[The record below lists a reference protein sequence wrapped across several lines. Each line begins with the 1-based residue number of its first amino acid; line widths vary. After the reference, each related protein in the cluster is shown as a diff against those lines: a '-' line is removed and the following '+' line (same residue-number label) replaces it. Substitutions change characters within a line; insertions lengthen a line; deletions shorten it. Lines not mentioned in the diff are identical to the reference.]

1 MENWIKKEVIID
13 FDVPSSV
20 QYLIDLCE
28 KANSEEDYA
37 YFNYEE
43 ALDYACK
50 ELFAK
55 DILNLPYE
63 ELHQSVIRNVP
74 LIIEKFND
82 IRQIFMDIPE
92 SYHDLYIC
100 SNCRKEFYIKSME
113 YRIHELLVP
122 AYNRYAEKGMEMSLY
137 SFISR

>member
-13 FDVPSSV
+13 FSVPSSV

-50 ELFAK
+50 ELFATGRMTRK
-55 DILNLPYE
+55 QWDTINERY
-63 ELHQSVIRNVP
+63 
-74 LIIEKFND
+74 
-82 IRQIFMDIPE
+82 E
-92 SYHDLYIC
+92 SYD
-100 SNCRKEFYIKSME
+100 
-113 YRIHELLVP
+113 
-122 AYNRYAEKGMEMSLY
+122 
-137 SFISR
+137 

>member
-1 MENWIKKEVIID
+1 MENWIKKDVIID

-50 ELFAK
+50 CL
-55 DILNLPYE
+55 
-63 ELHQSVIRNVP
+63 
-74 LIIEKFND
+74 
-82 IRQIFMDIPE
+82 
-92 SYHDLYIC
+92 
-100 SNCRKEFYIKSME
+100 
-113 YRIHELLVP
+113 
-122 AYNRYAEKGMEMSLY
+122 
-137 SFISR
+137 